1 MKNIKFYKAALA
13 AGNGIYNI
21 IAIYFCIKYGVN
33 SDQLPATLFIS
44 GLLGIPLVLLIVYG
58 RKVYHQINDKDSNIA
73 ILGVSVLFNL
83 AHILIIFYFIRFR
96 EIGPTD
102 LQLVD
107 FSILKIFVGFS
118 MLMLLLWVF
127 NVIAFLNRGKW
138 MNKNE

>member
-1 MKNIKFYKAALA
+1 MDN
-13 AGNGIYNI
+13 
-21 IAIYFCIKYGVN
+21 
-33 SDQLPATLFIS
+33 PTLKRFFI
-44 GLLGIPLVLLIVYG
+44 LHFIIPLVLLVVYG

-138 MNKNE
+138 MEKMNSKGVSNSL